1 MGQQRMTREQTGLQI
16 SAQARSEHSPLVPR
30 AAAVI
35 GTPGPLSPVFLL
47 DAGEITS
54 IPLPLARTV
63 RLARGTS
70 AIERGPG
77 DRYTL
82 TYDDGASEAAQAAL
96 LACAMPAG
104 SPVAADPESLSVLA
118 LAERIAA
125 SDIPVLINGPT
136 GTGKEVLSRFIH
148 DRSAR
153 ANKPFIAIN
162 CATMP
167 ETMLEALL
175 FGHQK
180 GAFTGA
186 SAAGEGFFRA
196 AHGGTLLLDEIAEM
210 PLSLQAKL
218 LRALQEREVVPIGA
232 TQPVKIDVRVIACAN
247 RDLPVEVDEGRFR
260 ADLYYRLNVF
270 PLMLRPLCE
279 RPDDIAPLA
288 FAMMLR
294 HVPAGFAIPWIGEAA
309 IDMLA
314 NHPWPGNVR
323 ELENVVRRALLL
335 ASDAPEIGPHHIVF
349 DRAVRTASDNT
360 PTDPALTGGSGARLS
375 NIVQLS
381 EARAIL
387 ATLDACNG
395 SRIAAARQLG
405 ISERTLRYRLA
416 SFREAGIAVAG
427 GRR

>member
-1 MGQQRMTREQTGLQI
+1 MVREQTGLQI
-16 SAQARSEHSPLVPR
+16 SAIAKSAHSPLVQR
-30 AAAVI
+30 AAGVI
-35 GTPGPLSPVFLL
+35 GTPGPISPVFLL
-47 DAGEITS
+47 DADETTP

-63 RLARGTS
+63 RLARADAPSIG
-70 AIERGPG
+70 RGPG
-77 DRYTL
+77 DRYTVCY
-82 TYDDGASEAAQAAL
+82 TDGTSEATLAAL
-96 LACAMPAG
+96 TACAMPAG

-118 LAERIAA
+118 LAERIAV

-148 DRSAR
+148 DRSKR

-162 CATMP
+162 CAAMP
-167 ETMLEALL
+167 ETMLEAML

-186 SAAGEGFFRA
+186 NAAAEGFFRA

-210 PLSLQAKL
+210 PLSLQSKL

-247 RDLPVEVDEGRFR
+247 RDLPVEVEEGRFR
-260 ADLYYRLNVF
+260 ADLFYRLNVF

-288 FAMMLR
+288 FTMMLR
-294 HVPAGFAIPWIGEAA
+294 HVPPATPIPWIGEAA

-335 ASDAPEIGPHHIVF
+335 AGDATEIGPHHIVF
-349 DRAVRTASDNT
+349 DRAVRTAGDTASA
-360 PTDPALTGGSGARLS
+360 DPVLIAGSGARLS

-387 ATLDACNG
+387 ATLDACGG